1 MDPKSRQSKRQ
12 DNALS
17 LLNMTI
23 EAFNLTKEILSV
35 TPAKAVCGS
44 VSVILTMIRVR
55 FLSARV
61 DLSRAEEHPGFDG
74 QRGRLR

>member
-1 MDPKSRQSKRQ
+1 MEAKSRQSKPQ

-17 LLNMTI
+17 LLNVAI
-23 EAFNLTKEILSV
+23 EGFNLTKEILSV

-55 FLSARV
+55 LLPARA
-61 DLSRAEEHPGFDG
+61 DSLQTEAHPGLDG
-74 QRGRLR
+74 QRGGLC

>member
-1 MDPKSRQSKRQ
+1 MEAKSRPSKHQ

-17 LLNMTI
+17 LLNVAI
-23 EAFNLTKEILSV
+23 EGFNLTKEILSV

-55 FLSARV
+55 LPPARA
-61 DLSRAEEHPGFDG
+61 DLLQADTHPGLDR
-74 QRGRLR
+74 QRGGLR

>member
-1 MDPKSRQSKRQ
+1 MDTKSQQSKRR

-17 LLNMTI
+17 LLNVTI
-23 EAFNLTKEILSV
+23 GGLDLTKEILSA

-55 FLSARV
+55 FPPARV
-61 DLSRAEEHPGFDG
+61 GLLRAKVHQGFND
-74 QRGRLR
+74 Q